1 MKLLALIGDQ
11 FMDESAYVN
20 GVWVNIRAKMDKIA
34 LWTKS
39 AKDVDVQMKI
49 GYESQNFLA
58 EYNE

>member
-1 MKLLALIGDQ
+1 
-11 FMDESAYVN
+11 MDESAYVN